1 MLHLD
6 ENARLNGEP
15 VRYVA
20 LGDSFTEGVGDIDES
35 RPNQVRG
42 WADRVADAIG
52 ARDAQAQYAN
62 LAIRGYLM
70 DQIMDEQLAPA
81 LELKPNLVSIY
92 GGGND
97 IIRPNVDIDALVQ
110 RMDDTFALL
119 RAEGIE
125 VFTMTGLDILGEGPF
140 ARTRPRTALY
150 NELIREVAENR
161 GVHIVDY
168 WRMRDFVDWRLWA
181 PDKLHMNEYGHQKF
195 AARVLSL
202 MGLEGAVPEPQLPPA
217 VELSRREELEQSA
230 RWVRE
235 HALPWVGRRIRGTSS
250 GDGLQPKYAAFRPAL
265 YEPSA
270 RALGSGV
277 GVPADKHAA
286 NAV

>member
-110 RMDDTFALL
+110 RMDDAFALL

-181 PDKLHMNEYGHQKF
+181 PDKLHMNEYG
-195 AARVLSL
+195 
-202 MGLEGAVPEPQLPPA
+202 
-217 VELSRREELEQSA
+217 
-230 RWVRE
+230 
-235 HALPWVGRRIRGTSS
+235 RRIRGTSS

-265 YEPSA
+265 FEPSA
-270 RALGSGV
+270 HALGSGV

>member
-110 RMDDTFALL
+110 RMDDAFALL

-125 VFTMTGLDILGEGPF
+125 VFTMTGLDILGKAHLPAPVR
-140 ARTRPRTALY
+140 ARPC
-150 NELIREVAENR
+150 I
-161 GVHIVDY
+161 
-168 WRMRDFVDWRLWA
+168 
-181 PDKLHMNEYGHQKF
+181 
-195 AARVLSL
+195 
-202 MGLEGAVPEPQLPPA
+202 
-217 VELSRREELEQSA
+217 
-230 RWVRE
+230 
-235 HALPWVGRRIRGTSS
+235 TS
-250 GDGLQPKYAAFRPAL
+250 
-265 YEPSA
+265 
-270 RALGSGV
+270 
-277 GVPADKHAA
+277 
-286 NAV
+286 